1 MNVTSPAKA
10 RWTTSVI
17 GTKMTVHRLID
28 KVCDLLPVATATPK
42 FDHL

>member
-1 MNVTSPAKA
+1 MLRVQSKRVVQP
-10 RWTTSVI
+10 VI
-17 GTKMTVHRLID
+17 GTKKTVLRLID